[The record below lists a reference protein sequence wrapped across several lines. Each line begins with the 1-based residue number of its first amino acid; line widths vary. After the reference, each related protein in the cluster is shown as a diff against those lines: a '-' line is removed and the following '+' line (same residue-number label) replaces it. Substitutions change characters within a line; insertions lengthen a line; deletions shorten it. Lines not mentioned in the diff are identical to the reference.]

1 MVETMESTGFG
12 LGAKDYYPI
21 PSFDGYGF
29 GYSPVQY
36 WRGPVWININWLLMH
51 GLKQYGFDE
60 HAERL
65 RRAIVELCKEGGSY
79 EYFDPSS
86 GMGHGSDLFSWTA
99 ALLIDVLMDENLRNH
114 K

>member
-1 MVETMESTGFG
+1 
-12 LGAKDYYPI
+12 
-21 PSFDGYGF
+21 
-29 GYSPVQY
+29 
-36 WRGPVWININWLLMH
+36 MH

-86 GMGHGSDLFSWTA
+86 GMGHGSNLFSWAA